1 MGTIRANRA
10 KRWTYLI
17 VGLLLFVLFVV
28 VNYTIGNY
36 ESAKSGVHKF
46 LSLPGWLYPIIM
58 GVVGLVIFWFGT
70 KIEADWPEVLGAG
83 LISAA
88 VAVAEIMIGWNKFM
102 LGGMSIMPIAIPI
115 GVFLIFIVVGMLK
128 TR

>member
-17 VGLLLFVLFVV
+17 VGLFLFVLFIIL
-28 VNYTIGNY
+28 NYTIGNY
-36 ESAKSGVHKF
+36 DSAKSGVNKF
-46 LSLPGWLYPIIM
+46 LSLPGWLYPILL
-58 GVVGLVIFWFGT
+58 GVIGLGIFWFGT
-70 KIEADWPEVLGAG
+70 KIEADWPEVVGAG
-83 LISAA
+83 MISIA

-102 LGGMSIMPIAIPI
+102 FGGMSIMPILIPI

>member
-17 VGLLLFVLFVV
+17 VGVLLFILFIVL
-28 VNYTIGNY
+28 NYVIGDY
-36 ESAKSGVHKF
+36 ESAKTGVSKF
-46 LSLPGWLYPIIM
+46 LSLPGWIYPIL
-58 GVVGLVIFWFGT
+58 VGALGLIIFWFGT
-70 KIEADWPEVLGAG
+70 KIEADWPEVVGAG
-83 LISAA
+83 MISIA
-88 VAVAEIMIGWNKFM
+88 VAVAEVMIGWDKFA
-102 LGGMSIMPIAIPI
+102 LGGMSIMPIVIPI